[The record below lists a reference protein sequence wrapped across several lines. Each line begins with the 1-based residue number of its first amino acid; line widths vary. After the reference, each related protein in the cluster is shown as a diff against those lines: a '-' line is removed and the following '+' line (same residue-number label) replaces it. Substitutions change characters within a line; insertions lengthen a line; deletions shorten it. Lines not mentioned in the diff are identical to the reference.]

1 MFTLFANAQGIRCV
15 INERITMEFLKN
27 ILPQMIEYKRLLNH
41 INKKYLPVG
50 VTGISAVHK
59 AHLIFSLRKNE
70 NKKAFVIAANEPEA
84 NKLLIDLKAMGC
96 KAYLYPARDYMFR
109 EVEAQSLEYVQQR
122 LEVLGRIVADDFDVV
137 IFCIDAGMQY
147 TMPKSMLLSNL
158 FTLKVND
165 EVQIENLVLD
175 LVQLGYER
183 TNRVESLGQF
193 SVRGDIVDIFTP
205 GMDDPIRI
213 EFWDDTIDVISKFNV
228 ETQLRNEQVKCV
240 KILPAMEII
249 CKDDQKLADDIE
261 HLANNLKGKA
271 AIKAVNILLNQ
282 AQHFRDGTFISSKDK
297 FMPLVY
303 EKAETIFD
311 YMDQDTLLFLSE
323 AVKVKDR
330 MTSTLWQWREDLKE
344 LLESGDLCKGLD
356 NFWIDELCVEDC
368 LRKKGLIY
376 LDVFVHQSYSLSVK
390 DIVSFTA
397 AQLSH
402 WNGNMSLLVEELRT
416 LDFSKS
422 KCVLLAGTEKTA
434 KFVAEDLQKQQIPAR
449 FCTDTQ
455 DIPVGIVLVMPGSLS
470 FGFEYPLI
478 NTKVISHGNIFRAK
492 SKQTH
497 KMKDT
502 RSICSLSELNVGDYV
517 VHSSHGIGV
526 FKGIKKLDVNG
537 VIKDYITL
545 MYDKSDTLY
554 VPVTQLDLVAKYIGS
569 YENKNVKLNKLGTND
584 WKKTKSRV
592 RTSVKDIADH
602 LIKLYQKRMQTKGY
616 CFSADNEWQRD
627 FERHFEYE
635 ETRDQ
640 ITCIDQIKHDMES
653 DVPMDRL
660 LCGDVG
666 FGKTEVALRAAFKC
680 VCDSKQCAM
689 LVPTTILA
697 WQHYQTVVKRFEGF
711 PVKVEL
717 LSRFRTAKQQK
728 EILSRV
734 AKGDVDMVIGT
745 HRLVQNDV
753 KFRDLGLVI
762 VDEEQRFG
770 VKQKEHFKEQ
780 FANVDVLTLSATP
793 IPRTLN
799 MAMSGVRDMSM
810 LEEAPSDRQPIQT
823 YVLEYNPVIIKDA
836 ILKELRREGQ
846 VYYLYNK
853 VETIEQV
860 AGRLRRDLPDAK
872 IAVAHGRMDEN
883 KLASI
888 WKQVIE
894 HEIDILVCTTIIE
907 TGVDIPNVNTLIIED
922 ADRMGLAQLH
932 QIRGRVGRSMRRAYA
947 YFTFRKGK
955 MLSDIS
961 QRRLSAIKE
970 FTEFGSG
977 FKIALRDLELRG
989 AGNILGGQ
997 QHGYMADVGYEMY
1010 IKLLNDAVSE
1020 VKGEKKTDETENE
1033 CLVDVQVSAYI
1044 PDWYIE
1050 NVSDRIEMYRHIAD
1064 IKSEDDAS
1072 DVMDEMIDRFGDV
1085 PKSVL
1090 GLVDVALIRSC
1101 ARDKNIYE
1109 IKQNGNLI
1117 FLYQDKIDLEF
1128 VSAIMK
1134 KVQYKILVNASSKS
1148 YISVECDGKYDTVEV
1163 LRDLFT

>member
-1 MFTLFANAQGIRCV
+1 
-15 INERITMEFLKN
+15 MEFLKN
-27 ILPQMIEYKRLLNH
+27 ILPRMTEYNRLLNH

-70 NKKAFVIAANEPEA
+70 NKKAFVIASTESEA
-84 NKLLIDLKAMGC
+84 NKMLNDLKAMGC
-96 KAYLYPARDYMFR
+96 RAYFYPAKDYMFR

-122 LEVLGRIVADDFDVV
+122 LEVLGRVIADDFDVI

-147 TMPKSMLLSNL
+147 TIPKEMLCLNL
-158 FTLKVND
+158 FTLKMDD
-165 EVQIENLVLD
+165 EVQIEDLILD
-175 LVQLGYER
+175 LIQLGYER

-205 GMDDPIRI
+205 GMDDPVRI
-213 EFWDDTIDVISKFNV
+213 EFWDSTIDVISRFNP
-228 ETQLRNEQVKCV
+228 ETQLRDEQIKYV

-249 CKDDQKLADDIE
+249 CKDYQKLADDIE
-261 HLANNLKGKA
+261 YLADTLQGKS
-271 AIKAVNILLNQ
+271 AIKAVNILQTQ
-282 AQHFRDGTFISSKDK
+282 AQHFRDGNFISSKDK

-303 EKAETIFD
+303 DKAETIFD
-311 YMDQDTLLFLSE
+311 YMGEDTLLFLSE

-330 MTSTLWQWREDLKE
+330 MTSTLWQWREDLKD
-344 LLESGDLCKGLD
+344 LFESGDLCKGLD
-356 NFWIDELCVEDC
+356 NFWIDELRVKDYLKE
-368 LRKKGLIY
+368 KGLIY
-376 LDVFVHQSYSLSVK
+376 LDVFAHQSYSVGVK
-390 DIVSFTA
+390 DIMSFTA
-397 AQLSH
+397 VQLSN
-402 WNGNMSLLVEELRT
+402 WNGNMSFLADDLKT
-416 LDFSKS
+416 LDFSKLR
-422 KCVLLAGTEKTA
+422 CVLLAGTEKTA
-434 KFVAEDLQKQQIPAR
+434 KFVTQDLQKQQIPAK
-449 FCTDTQ
+449 FFEDAD
-455 DIPVGIVLVMPGSLS
+455 DIPLGSVMVVPGSLS
-470 FGFEYPLI
+470 FGFEYPSI
-478 NTKVISHGNIFRAK
+478 NTKIISHGNMLRTK
-492 SKQTH
+492 SKRTH
-497 KMKDT
+497 KMKGTKD
-502 RSICSLSELNVGDYV
+502 IYSLSELNVGDYV

-526 FKGIKKLDVNG
+526 FKGIKKLDMNG
-537 VIKDYITL
+537 VVKDYITL

-554 VPVTQLDLVAKYIGS
+554 VPVTQLDLVSKYVGS

-592 RTSVKDIADH
+592 RTSVKDMADY
-602 LIKLYQKRMQTKGY
+602 LIKLYKKRMQSKGY

-640 ITCIDQIKHDMES
+640 IICIDQIKRDMES
-653 DVPMDRL
+653 DVPMNRL

-697 WQHYQTVVKRFEGF
+697 WQHYQTVLRRFEGF

-734 AKGDVDMVIGT
+734 AKGDVDIVIGT
-745 HRLVQNDV
+745 HRLVQDDV

-770 VKQKEHFKEQ
+770 VKQKEHFKEL
-780 FANVDVLTLSATP
+780 FANVDVLTVSATP

-799 MAMSGVRDMSM
+799 MAMSGVQDMSM

-823 YVLEYNPVIIKDA
+823 YVLEYNPVILKDA
-836 ILKELRREGQ
+836 ILKELRRGGQ
-846 VYYLYNK
+846 VYYLYNR
-853 VETIEQV
+853 VESIDKV
-860 AGRLRRDLPDAK
+860 AGRLRRELPDAK

-883 KLASI
+883 KLSNI

-894 HEIDILVCTTIIE
+894 QEIDILVCTTIIE

-947 YFTFRKGK
+947 YFTFQKDK
-955 MLSDIS
+955 VLSEIS
-961 QRRLSAIKE
+961 QRRLLAIKE

-997 QHGYMADVGYEMY
+997 QHGYMADVGYDMY
-1010 IKLLNDAVSE
+1010 IKLLNDAISE
-1020 VKGEKKTDETENE
+1020 LKGGKKVDETENE
-1033 CLVDVQVSAYI
+1033 CLVDIQVSAYI

-1050 NVSDRIEMYRHIAD
+1050 NVSDRVEMYRHISD
-1064 IKSEDDAS
+1064 IRSDDDAS
-1072 DVMDEMIDRFGDV
+1072 DVVDEMIDRFGDV
-1085 PKSVL
+1085 PKSVF

-1101 ARDKNIYE
+1101 ARAKNIYE
-1109 IKQNGNLI
+1109 IKQSGNMI

-1128 VSAIMK
+1128 VSSVIK
-1134 KVQYKILVNASSKS
+1134 KVKYKILVNVSSKS
-1148 YISVECDGKYDTVEV
+1148 YISVECDGKYDIIDV
-1163 LRDLFT
+1163 LKELFV

>member
-1 MFTLFANAQGIRCV
+1 
-15 INERITMEFLKN
+15 MEFLKN
-27 ILPQMIEYKRLLNH
+27 ILPRMTEYNRLINH
-41 INKKYLPVG
+41 IDKNYLPVG

-59 AHLIFSLRKNE
+59 AHLIFSLRKNK
-70 NKKAFVIAANEPEA
+70 NKKAFVITANELEA
-84 NKLLIDLKAMGC
+84 NKMLNDLKAMGC
-96 KAYLYPARDYMFR
+96 KAHFYPARDYMFR
-109 EVEAQSLEYVQQR
+109 EVEAQSLEYVHQR
-122 LEVLGRIVADDFDVV
+122 LEVLGRVVEDDFDVI
-137 IFCIDAGMQY
+137 IFCIDSSMQY
-147 TMPKSMLLSNL
+147 TIPKEVLLSNS
-158 FTLKVND
+158 FTLKVDD
-165 EVQIENLVLD
+165 EVQIEDLVLD

-205 GMDDPIRI
+205 GMDDPVRI
-213 EFWDDTIDVISKFNV
+213 EFWDSIIDVISRFNP
-228 ETQLRNEQVKCV
+228 ETQLRDESVKCV

-261 HLANNLKGKA
+261 RLAETLKGKS
-271 AIKAVNILLNQ
+271 AIKAVNILQSQ

-303 EKAETIFD
+303 DKTETIFD
-311 YMDQDTLLFLSE
+311 YMDQDALLFLSE

-356 NFWIDELCVEDC
+356 NFWIDELCVKDYMREN
-368 LRKKGLIY
+368 GLIY
-376 LDVFVHQSYSLSVK
+376 LDVFAHQSYSMSVK

-397 AQLSH
+397 AQLSN
-402 WNGNMSLLVEELRT
+402 WNGNMSLLVEDLKT

-422 KCVLLAGTEKTA
+422 RCVLLAGTEKTA
-434 KFVAEDLQKQQIPAR
+434 KFVTEDLQKQQIPAK
-449 FCTDTQ
+449 FCKDTE
-455 DIPVGIVLVMPGSLS
+455 DIPVGMVMVMPGSLS
-470 FGFEYPLI
+470 FGLEYPSI
-478 NTKVISHGNIFRAK
+478 NTKIISHGNMLRAK
-492 SKQTH
+492 SRRSH
-497 KMKDT
+497 KVKDT
-502 RSICSLSELNVGDYV
+502 KSIYSLSELNVGDYV

-526 FKGIKKLDVNG
+526 FKGIKKLNMNG
-537 VIKDYITL
+537 VVKDYITL

-569 YENKNVKLNKLGTND
+569 YENKSVKLNKLGTND

-602 LIKLYQKRMQTKGY
+602 LIKLYKKRMQTKGY
-616 CFSADNEWQRD
+616 CFSEDNEWQRD

-697 WQHYQTVVKRFEGF
+697 WQHYQTVVRRFEGF

-728 EILSRV
+728 EILKRL
-734 AKGDVDMVIGT
+734 AKGDIDMVIGT

-770 VKQKEHFKEQ
+770 VKQKEHFKEA

-836 ILKELRREGQ
+836 ILKELRRGGQ

-853 VETIEQV
+853 VESIDQV

-883 KLASI
+883 ELARI
-888 WKQVIE
+888 WEQVIQ
-894 HEIDILVCTTIIE
+894 HEIDVLVCTTIIE

-947 YFTFRKGK
+947 YFTFRKNK
-955 MLSDIS
+955 ILSDIS

-1020 VKGEKKTDETENE
+1020 VKGEKKVDETENE
-1033 CLVDVQVSAYI
+1033 CLVDVQISAYI

-1050 NVSDRIEMYRHIAD
+1050 NISDRIEMYRHISD
-1064 IKSEDDAS
+1064 IRSEDDAS

-1109 IKQNGNLI
+1109 IKQNGNMI
-1117 FLYQDKIDLEF
+1117 FLYQDKINLEF
-1128 VSAIMK
+1128 VSSIMK

-1148 YISVECDGKYDTVEV
+1148 YISVECEGKYDIIEV
-1163 LRDLFT
+1163 LKELFT